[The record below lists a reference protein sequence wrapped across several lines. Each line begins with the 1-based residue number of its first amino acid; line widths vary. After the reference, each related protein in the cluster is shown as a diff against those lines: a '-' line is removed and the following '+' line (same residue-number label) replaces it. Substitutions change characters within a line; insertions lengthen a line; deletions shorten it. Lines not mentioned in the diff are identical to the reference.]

1 MPTNNVNAAT
11 VTSITNNIKK
21 IIEDTLKYSFEN
33 QRIDRKTEFSPN
45 VVLEQLKA
53 TPNRNH
59 GEGPM
64 YVEQEYLI
72 TVKKKIENKQEYRE
86 TSASITFD
94 FEENITVDTLNV
106 EDLALSKLVTVREME
121 IDVEEYN
128 GKDLVVDISLLV
140 RFRDLR
146 T

>member
-1 MPTNNVNAAT
+1 MASVNAAT
-11 VTSITNNIKK
+11 VISITNNIKK
-21 IIEDTLKYSFEN
+21 IIEDTLKYNFEN
-33 QRIDRKTEFSPN
+33 QRIDTKAEFKPN

-64 YVEQEYLI
+64 YVEQEYAI

-86 TSASITFD
+86 TSAEVTFD
-94 FEENITVDTLNV
+94 FEENITVDALNI
-106 EDLALSKLVTVREME
+106 EDLVDSKLVTAREME

-128 GKDLVVDISLLV
+128 GKDLVVNIALTV